1 MRISTKIAR
10 STTLPI
16 ISVKNQLFA
25 KNNNLIE
32 NLFCTLNATLRDVSE
47 KLSCSRSRHFPTKW
61 QRIEDLVFHFF
72 SNSPFCL
79 LVVGEIF
86 SLPLHDGKS
95 SRSPVIQLRFGWKL
109 TGWSVVV
116 YSTRIRALFMGPAL
130 VSLTFSTFWNCTYYL
145 WPGFRPK

>member
-25 KNNNLIE
+25 KNNTLIE

-61 QRIEDLVFHFF
+61 QRIEDLVFHIFF
-72 SNSPFCL
+72 RNR
-79 LVVGEIF
+79 VVGEIF